1 MLQKTTVGKW
11 CYAHAVVEIWLWYLF
26 LPLDVSGVLP
36 QRQRAGM
43 TDNKVNGGC
52 HVMAAPI
59 FLNVPSKC
67 SEKCFLNKVL
77 TMKTATPTRS

>member
-1 MLQKTTVGKW
+1 MTIAPRRESDATKTTVGKW
-11 CYAHAVVEIWLWYLF
+11 CYAHAVVDVRLWLRYPF

-36 QRQRAGM
+36 ERERVGR

-59 FLNVPSKC
+59 
-67 SEKCFLNKVL
+67 
-77 TMKTATPTRS
+77 